1 MMEAFIGDLFVF
13 VVVGGQFWIVHLG
26 KVAKFLGFGTWSTP
40 LVFISGKSN
49 RDRLLE
55 KKKHLKNCQ
64 KHFPIYSNLT
74 HALVIQ

>member
-26 KVAKFLGFGTWSTP
+26 KVAKFLRFGTWSRP

-55 KKKHLKNCQ
+55 KKNIEKTVKNTSL
-64 KHFPIYSNLT
+64 FIPI
-74 HALVIQ
+74 

>member
-26 KVAKFLGFGTWSTP
+26 KVAKFLRFGTWSTP

-55 KKKHLKNCQ
+55 KKNIEKTVKNTSL
-64 KHFPIYSNLT
+64 FIPI
-74 HALVIQ
+74 